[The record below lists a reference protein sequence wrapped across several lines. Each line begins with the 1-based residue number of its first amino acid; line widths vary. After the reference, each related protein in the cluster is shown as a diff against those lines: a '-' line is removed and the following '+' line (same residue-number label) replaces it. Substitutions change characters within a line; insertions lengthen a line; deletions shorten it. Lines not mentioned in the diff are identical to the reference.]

1 MKKKCLILS
10 GSPKLGGNTAKLIK
24 IFEENCDLDCETVY
38 AYPLKGTKGISG
50 CLDCGACG
58 KNKFCAVHDE
68 FDKILKD
75 DFDVFVIASPIFMSN
90 LPGPMINLVSR
101 FNFDYNNHKQLQI
114 KTNFK
119 EKQGVLIL
127 LGGGGACKPLQGQ
140 SNEDNPFRQAQF
152 VFKKTNSIL
161 LKENVVLCLNVDK
174 QKVEEN
180 EEIIQKVKRIAQNVG
195 RKKCDE
201 MTLI

>member
-1 MKKKCLILS
+1 M
-10 GSPKLGGNTAKLIK
+10 
-24 IFEENCDLDCETVY
+24 
-38 AYPLKGTKGISG
+38 
-50 CLDCGACG
+50 
-58 KNKFCAVHDE
+58 
-68 FDKILKD
+68 KD

-90 LPGPMINLVSR
+90 LPGPMINLVRR

-161 LKENVVLCLNVDK
+161 LKENVVLCLNADK